1 MRQMTEKSLREA
13 FAGESQAH
21 MRYLIFADLA
31 EKEGK
36 RDIARL
42 FRAIAYAEQVHA
54 TNHFKALG
62 DLKSTSDN
70 LQTCWNGENY
80 EIEEMYPAFNAIA
93 SMQDEKDAMRTIYFA
108 LSAEKIH
115 RELYAN
121 TKQKV
126 DEGEDVK
133 FEKISICPVCGY
145 TVVGE
150 APEKCPVCGAPK
162 SSFHEF

>member
-13 FAGESQAH
+13 FSGESQAH

>member
-1 MRQMTEKSLREA
+1 MKQMTEKSLREA

-21 MRYLIFADLA
+21 MKYLIFADKA

-36 RDIARL
+36 KNIARL
-42 FRAIAYAEQVHA
+42 FRAIAYAEEVHA
-54 TNHFKALG
+54 TNHFRALG
-62 DLKSTSDN
+62 ELKSTSEN

-80 EIEEMYPAFNAIA
+80 EVEEMYPAFSAIA
-93 SMQDEKDAMRTIYFA
+93 VLQDEKEAMKSINYA

-115 RELYAN
+115 RVLYAE

-126 DEGEDVK
+126 DKDEEVK
-133 FEKISICPVCGY
+133 LEKIYICPVCGY

-150 APEKCPVCGAPK
+150 APDKCPVCGASK

>member
-1 MRQMTEKSLREA
+1 
-13 FAGESQAH
+13 

>member
-21 MRYLIFADLA
+21 MKYLIFAEQA

-36 RDIARL
+36 NDIARL

-54 TNHFKALG
+54 TNHFRTLK
-62 DLKSTSDN
+62 DLKSTVEN

-93 SMQDEKDAMRTIYFA
+93 SLQDEKDAMKSIYFA

-115 RELYAN
+115 RELYAD
-121 TKQKV
+121 TKQKL
-126 DEGEDVK
+126 DEGKEVK
-133 FEKISICPVCGY
+133 LDRIYICPVCGY

-162 SSFHEF
+162 SLFHEF

>member
-1 MRQMTEKSLREA
+1 MTEKSLREA